1 VDSLDFWFG
10 DFDALGENAQMSR
23 PPEPDITDLDT
34 ALSSCWT
41 LLGRGVADRRHGF
54 HHPVVANVSIEGR
67 PRARVVV
74 LRQAERTA
82 KTLRFHTDVRS
93 QKWEELKQVSGV
105 AVSLYDEAARVQ
117 IKIEGRAAL
126 HCDDAIADAAWA
138 SSQKMSRV
146 CYGTTPSPGTAVG
159 KGNGFEL
166 PSEDAEIAA
175 GRANFGAVVIHI
187 EKLEWLFLRV
197 GGHRRA
203 HFDFQSQTA
212 QWLVP

>member
-1 VDSLDFWFG
+1 VDSLNFWFG
-10 DFDALGENAQMSR
+10 ECAALGENAQMSR

-54 HHPVVANVSIEGR
+54 HHPVVANISAAGKA
-67 PRARVVV
+67 RARVVI
-74 LRQAERTA
+74 LRHADSETRV
-82 KTLRFHTDVRS
+82 LRFHTDVRS
-93 QKWEELKQVSGV
+93 QKWEELRQNAAV
-105 AVSLYDEAARVQ
+105 AIALYDETARVQ
-117 IKIEGRAAL
+117 IKIDGRASL
-126 HCDDAIADAAWA
+126 HADDSLADAAWA

-146 CYGTTPSPGTAVG
+146 TYGTSPAPGTFAARG
-159 KGNGFEL
+159 DAFSM
-166 PSEDAEIAA
+166 PIEDAEIAA

-187 EKLEWLFLRV
+187 EKLEWLFLRH

-203 HFDFQSQTA
+203 VFDFVANTA